1 MTRFDVDWLP
11 DALDDLADIWLQA
24 SDRDAVNFAA
34 AMIDAR
40 LAASPSEVGTAIS
53 EGLYELTVS
62 PLRVLFVFDDAKGN
76 VEILRA
82 FPSRIGPR

>member
-40 LAASPSEVGTAIS
+40 LAASPSEWARRFPKGFTNS
-53 EGLYELTVS
+53 PYRRCECCSSLTT
-62 PLRVLFVFDDAKGN
+62 PK
-76 VEILRA
+76 EM
-82 FPSRIGPR
+82 